1 MEYSKYQADIFDWV
15 LNPQNF
21 HVSARN
27 LIVKACAGSGKS
39 TTALQSATYM
49 VGDVI
54 FFSFNKKIQVHLERK
69 LASMGLPN
77 ARAATF
83 HSEGMKNLIKS
94 KGKVK
99 VDNSKIFFIVEKYCQ
114 TKELNAARPFIQN
127 LVGFAKEYAI
137 GVKGQSSIDDNEAWM
152 EIIQTQDIS
161 LDADVDFYDVIDI
174 AKQVLK
180 ESNRDFRNIDFAD
193 MIYLNLIYDTN
204 CVQYDWVIVD
214 EAQDTNVSRKLFIAK
229 VLKDTGRMIAI
240 GDENQAI
247 YGFTGAENDSMNLI
261 KQMFDCVELPLSVC
275 YRCGKKIVEEAQKY
289 QPHIEAFEG
298 NPDGE
303 ILSIKY
309 DDFLNQIETMNLTSK
324 DGIICRNN
332 APNVALAFAL
342 IRKGVGCRIEGRDIG
357 QNLIT
362 LCNKWK
368 KVSDLNEF
376 TERLSAFFNKEFE
389 KASKAKMQML
399 EDKLETMIIL
409 IERCQSLGK
418 NDVQSLKS
426 LIEAMF
432 TDNGDPKN
440 ADLVVL
446 SSIHKSKG
454 LEFDNT
460 YLIGNDQLV
469 PSKYAITDDQ
479 KQQEQNLLYVSVTR
493 ALKKMVKVT
502 DIPTRRGSTVQED

>member
-1 MEYSKYQADIFDWV
+1 MNYSQYQKDIFNWV
-15 LNPQNF
+15 ENNTG
-21 HVSARN
+21 N
-27 LIVKACAGSGKS
+27 LIVKAVAGSGKS
-39 TTALQSATYM
+39 TTALHSATYM
-49 VGDVI
+49 KGDVV
-54 FFSFNKKIQVHLERK
+54 FFAFNKKIATHLEYK
-69 LASMGLPN
+69 LSSMGLPN

-83 HSEGMKNLIKS
+83 HSEGLRNLTKS

-99 VDNSKIFFIVEKYCQ
+99 LENSKIYWITEKYCQ
-114 TKELNAARPFIQN
+114 SPELSAARPFIQK
-127 LVGFAKEYAI
+127 LVGFAKEYAF
-137 GVKGQSSIDDNEAWM
+137 GVKGQRSIDDTNAWM

-161 LDADVDFYDVIDI
+161 LDADVDFYEVIEI
-174 AKQVLK
+174 AKDVLK

-193 MIYLNLIYDTN
+193 MIYLPLIYDVQ
-204 CVQYDWVIVD
+204 CIQYDWVIVD
-214 EAQDTNVSRKLFIAK
+214 EAQDTNVSRKIFIAK
-229 VLKDTGRMIAI
+229 VLKPNGRLIAI

-247 YGFTGAENDSMNLI
+247 YGFTGAECDSMNLI
-261 KQMFDCVELPLSVC
+261 KDMFNCEELPLSVC

-309 DDFLNQIETMNLTSK
+309 DEFLKGVKSMNLSAK

-342 IRKGVGCRIEGRDIG
+342 IREGIGCRIEGRDIG

-368 KVSDLNEF
+368 RVSDLNEF
-376 TERLSAFFNKEFE
+376 TVKLSAFFEKEFE
-389 KASKAKMQML
+389 KASKAKMQLL
-399 EDKLETMIIL
+399 EDKLQTMIIL

-418 NDVQSLKS
+418 NDVQSLKN
-426 LIEAMF
+426 LIDAMF

-440 ADLVVL
+440 ADLVTL

-460 YLIGNDQLV
+460 YLIGNAQLV
-469 PSKYAITDDQ
+469 PSKYAVTEAQ
-479 KQQEQNLLYVSVTR
+479 QVQEQNLLYVSVTR
-493 ALKKMVKVT
+493 ALKKMVNVT
-502 DIPTRRGSTVQED
+502 DIPTRGNRQTEE